1 MRLQEQYPWITVR
14 HIDGTLR
21 QGEYKGGGDTNAAY
35 HAQRIKTRAVFTE
48 FDNTL
53 NNSNN
58 STTPNKPAIDWI
70 CYLDD
75 DMDVHVSN
83 LIKDLEQRK
92 PRCTPNCW
100 IADSYYN
107 FPAGGWCMEVS
118 LAIRVGD
125 LLEQKTDEQLG
136 WFGPD
141 DGGFTKSVMRGVNGI
156 QPSVTILD
164 SNKWISECNKP
175 IPSVFAIH
183 NFTARRIYTQSTA
196 VYHYKSSIVYPQTN
210 K

>member
-1 MRLQEQYPWITVR
+1 M
-14 HIDGTLR
+14 
-21 QGEYKGGGDTNAAY
+21 
-35 HAQRIKTRAVFTE
+35 FTE

-58 STTPNKPAIDWI
+58 STTTPNKPAIDWI

-83 LIKDLEQRK
+83 LIADLEQRK

-118 LAIRVGD
+118 LANTVGD
-125 LLEQKTDEQLG
+125 LLEQKTDEQIN
-136 WFGPD
+136 WKGPD

-156 QPSVTILD
+156 QPSVTVID
-164 SNKWISECNKP
+164 SNHWISECNKP
-175 IPSVFAIH
+175 RKSALVLFCRVLWCVRLKRFHLNFLVCLCLISFATH
-183 NFTARRIYTQSTA
+183 
-196 VYHYKSSIVYPQTN
+196 VY
-210 K
+210 